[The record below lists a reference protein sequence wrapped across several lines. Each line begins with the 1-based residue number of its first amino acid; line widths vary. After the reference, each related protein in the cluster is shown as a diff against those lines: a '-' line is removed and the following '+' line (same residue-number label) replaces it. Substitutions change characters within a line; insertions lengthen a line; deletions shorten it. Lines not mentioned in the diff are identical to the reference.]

1 GNDTLSGH
9 YASNNLLDG
18 GEGDDTLKLNSLV
31 SNAASYTN
39 HFRGGKGNDTIIGTY
54 SEDIYHYDLG
64 DGSDVITDYGYDSK
78 QSASQYRQ
86 DKIVFGAEITREMVQ
101 LTHNTA
107 GDLVLTITD
116 PSNSQNNGQIV
127 VKSGYT
133 SSANAIE
140 AIEFTADSSGASNL
154 NAADIMSAAV
164 LMLGTVGDDV
174 ITGTSVANR
183 VLAGA
188 GNDTIVGG
196 SGTNELYGE
205 SGNDTLSG
213 HYASNNLLDGG
224 EGDDTLK
231 LNSLVSNA
239 ASYTN
244 HFRGGKGNDTII
256 GTYSEDIYHYDL
268 GDGSDVITDYG
279 YDSKQSASQYRQ
291 DKIVFGAEITRE
303 MVQLTHN
310 T

>member
-1 GNDTLSGH
+1 
-9 YASNNLLDG
+9 
-18 GEGDDTLKLNSLV
+18 
-31 SNAASYTN
+31 
-39 HFRGGKGNDTIIGTY
+39 
-54 SEDIYHYDLG
+54 
-64 DGSDVITDYGYDSK
+64 
-78 QSASQYRQ
+78 
-86 DKIVFGAEITREMVQ
+86 
-101 LTHNTA
+101 
-107 GDLVLTITD
+107 
-116 PSNSQNNGQIV
+116 
-127 VKSGYT
+127 T

-231 LNSLVSNA
+231 
-239 ASYTN
+239 
-244 HFRGGKGNDTII
+244 
-256 GTYSEDIYHYDL
+256 
-268 GDGSDVITDYG
+268 
-279 YDSKQSASQYRQ
+279 
-291 DKIVFGAEITRE
+291 
-303 MVQLTHN
+303 
-310 T
+310 